1 MYKIILDGSI
11 IIEDILS
18 ASASLEVNKVG
29 TVKFQIAATNPAYKL
44 FKKLKS
50 EISVLDSHGEI
61 IFDGRVLNIGED
73 FYNNRTILCES
84 SFSYLND
91 SVALV
96 YEHKG
101 TLNEYIRKL
110 LDFHNAQVEDNRKI
124 YPGTITVEDPNNYVN
139 YSDMNAPSI
148 MELINNK
155 VIKKYGGYM
164 LIRKQA
170 GKNYLDYLAEIPY
183 RLQQEIKLGVN
194 LMDLAKESTGGEIYT
209 VVYPT
214 GARKQTAAE
223 EGATTPGEEG
233 PPITIE
239 SVNDGSPFVESKEA
253 IAKFGRIIKHISYD
267 NVTEPMNLKNK
278 AIKDLGQGVLDLESI
293 SIKAVDT
300 SVLGDID
307 SFKLL
312 KWVKVESSIH
322 GVAQHYLIEKLSL
335 DFLHPEN
342 NAITIGGMRERLS
355 EVLESKYE
363 EKIKP
368 IANASEEAKR
378 QVGELEQKAK
388 SLIEQTKSS
397 IIGMVSNTYVSK
409 SENEKVVEA
418 LSTRVE
424 QTATALQINFNSFKQ
439 DLEGLAEGTAAKFSD
454 ISEYI
459 RFEHG
464 EIELGKR
471 GNRFK
476 LKLGR
481 EKVAFY
487 DSGAEVAYLSN
498 NRLYVTDG
506 EFINSLILGKFA
518 FLPRKNGNLS
528 FVKVVN

>member
-1 MYKIILDGSI
+1 MYKIILDGNI
-11 IIEDILS
+11 IVEDILS
-18 ASASLEVNKVG
+18 ASASLEINKVG
-29 TVKFQIAATNPAYKL
+29 TVKFQIAVTNPAYKL

-50 EISVLDSHGEI
+50 EISVLDSHDEI
-61 IFDGRVLNIGED
+61 IFDGRVLNISED
-73 FYNNRTILCES
+73 FYNNRTVLCES

-101 TLNEYIRKL
+101 TLNEYIKKL
-110 LDFHNAQVEDNRKI
+110 LDFHNAQVEDDRKI
-124 YPGTITVEDPNNYVN
+124 YPGKITVEDPNNYVN

-164 LIRKQA
+164 IIRKQA

-183 RLQQEIKLGVN
+183 RMQQEIKLGVN
-194 LMDLAKESTGGEIYT
+194 LMDMAK
-209 VVYPT
+209 
-214 GARKQTAAE
+214 
-223 EGATTPGEEG
+223 
-233 PPITIE
+233 
-239 SVNDGSPFVESKEA
+239 ESKEA
-253 IAKFGRIIKHISYD
+253 IAKFGRIVKHISYD

-293 SIKAVDT
+293 SIKAVDI
-300 SVLGDID
+300 SILGDID

-397 IIGMVSNTYVSK
+397 IVGMVSNTYVSK
-409 SENEKVVEA
+409 SENDKIVEA

-439 DLEGLAEGTAAKFSD
+439 ELDGLAEGTAAKFSD

-528 FVKVVN
+528 FVKVVG